1 MLFSSFTQK
10 RLNVSVR
17 QHNEAAHSLIS
28 FDSGE
33 QPLTDSADAQH
44 FDTDAQHFDTEAQ
57 HFDTDA
63 QHSVDGDAQEQNDG
77 LLPSLPG
84 TSAAGLFTEETGAK
98 GNLFGVLFMEV
109 GP

>member
-44 FDTDAQHFDTEAQ
+44 FDTDAQH
-57 HFDTDA
+57 
-63 QHSVDGDAQEQNDG
+63 SVDGGGAQEQNDG
-77 LLPSLPG
+77 LVPSLPG

-98 GNLFGVLFMEV
+98 GNLFGSLHGNTVP
-109 GP
+109 GTR

>member
-1 MLFSSFTQK
+1 MLFSSLTQN

-17 QHNEAAHSLIS
+17 QHHEAAHSLIS
-28 FDSGE
+28 FDSGD

-44 FDTDAQHFDTEAQ
+44 FDADAQ

-63 QHSVDGDAQEQNDG
+63 QHSVDGGGAQEQNDG
-77 LLPSLPG
+77 LVPSLPG

-98 GNLFGVLFMEV
+98 GNLFGSLHGNTVP
-109 GP
+109 GTR